1 MHLKHR
7 QDDTLGFH
15 CKLVLQLLLIMKLS
29 GKFKPVLM
37 MIAAMVVLSSCVSK
51 KKYEEALTRAAAEK
65 SALESSLASSQEES
79 AKLGG
84 QIGELENNLNMKA
97 DEIVSLSQ
105 QVKSSN
111 DQIKELEDAIADVF
125 SSYDA
130 DDIKVEERDGKLY
143 ITMANNILFQSGRD
157 VLTDDSEEV
166 IAKLAEVFNRNQ
178 GLRVL
183 VEGHTDSEPVRIQR
197 KKFKDNWSLSVARS
211 LNVVRTLEKNGV
223 NAMRMTASGK
233 GDTMPVA
240 DNETEEGRQANRRT
254 EFIVV
259 PKIEGLYRM
268 YDGGMESSSSN

>member
-1 MHLKHR
+1 
-7 QDDTLGFH
+7 
-15 CKLVLQLLLIMKLS
+15 MKLS

-37 MIAAMVVLSSCVSK
+37 MIAAMAVLSSCVSK

-65 SALESSLASSQEES
+65 SALESSLASSQEEN
-79 AKLGG
+79 AKLEG

-105 QVKSSN
+105 QVKASN

-125 SSYDA
+125 STYDA

-157 VLTDDSEEV
+157 VLTEDSEEV

-183 VEGHTDSEPVRIQR
+183 VEGHTDSEPVRIHR
-197 KKFKDNWSLSVARS
+197 KKYKDNWSLSVARS
-211 LNVVRTLEKNGV
+211 LNVVRTLVENGV
-223 NAMRMTASGK
+223 DENRMTASGK

-268 YDGGMESSSSN
+268 YDEGMESSSSN